1 MVLVLD
7 SNNFESE
14 ILQKGKSALVDFF
27 AQWCGPCKMMSPIV
41 DKISEEFK
49 DKIVVGKVDVDENR
63 SLSEKYG
70 IMSIPTLILFK
81 DGEIKHKE
89 VGAISEEKIRDLIKE
104 NLL

>member
-81 DGEIKHKE
+81 DGKIKHKE
-89 VGAISEEKIRDLIKE
+89 VGAVSEEKIRDLIKE